1 MAFSPLA
8 YPGTRQ
14 TFLVAAV
21 YSATAAGD
29 IDVSGLGAPTYEK
42 HVVLDPSDAGDD
54 SEWIPGK
61 YYAEQFKL
69 YIRPGETFVITSP
82 AVVAAGYDIGAR
94 FCEVDP

>member
-14 TFLVAAV
+14 TFLVSALAV
-21 YSATAAGD
+21 
-29 IDVSGLGAPTYEK
+29 AP
-42 HVVLDPSDAGDD
+42 A
-54 SEWIPGK
+54 
-61 YYAEQFKL
+61 L

-94 FCEVDP
+94 FCEVDPNAV